1 MSILNQTTIRLRL
14 SEVILL
20 RIAGALLLILLV
32 TAAGADLADDDHFYG
47 WHPSSLDIGGQH
59 ILTFQAG
66 AGGLTA
72 AQRRALVEFRLTK
85 ALTYTQ
91 YYKTVNMSYK
101 RVPGGMAIFAN
112 SILVCTVT
120 AADAKANNST
130 IQSLT
135 EQWGRSIKQT
145 FEIVGPSRQLPH
157 TAAQDPGAPISL
169 Q

>member
-1 MSILNQTTIRLRL
+1 MRTLTIFL
-14 SEVILL
+14 ICLL
-20 RIAGALLLILLV
+20 A
-32 TAAGADLADDDHFYG
+32 TAAFAVDPYG

-66 AGGLTA
+66 AGRLSA
-72 AQRRALVEFRLTK
+72 ADRRAVVEFRLTK

-101 RVPGGMAIFAN
+101 TVDGETAILAN
-112 SILVCTVT
+112 GILVVTVT
-120 AADAKANNST
+120 VADAKANNST
-130 IQSLT
+130 VRTLAN
-135 EQWGRSIKQT
+135 EWGRSIKRT

-157 TAAQDPGAPISL
+157 TAASEPKAPISL

>member
-1 MSILNQTTIRLRL
+1 MKTLSI
-14 SEVILL
+14 ILL
-20 RIAGALLLILLV
+20 CLIAS
-32 TAAGADLADDDHFYG
+32 TAFAVDEYG

-72 AQRRALVEFRLTK
+72 AQRRAVVEFRLTK

-91 YYKTVNMSYK
+91 YYKTVNMSYEN
-101 RVPGGMAIFAN
+101 VEGGVAIFAN
-112 SILVCTVT
+112 GILVVT
-120 AADAKANNST
+120 ATSADATANSST
-130 IQSLT
+130 LPGLA
-135 EQWGRSIKQT
+135 ELWGGSIKRI

-157 TAAQDPGAPISL
+157 TAAADPGAPISL